1 MTIPVRTI
9 RTRDTGKKEWGS
21 GCGSRALKVGQLAQ
35 TFPGQDPSSTA
46 LALLKPGSA
55 PVLSLLG
62 IPSRVSL
69 REFISV
75 PAAKTRRDNPAPP
88 FIFIILPGLGGGAQ
102 RGRGT
107 KPQSPFSQ
115 NPAPACSPPT
125 TTTNPASEGHRAR
138 IWEVNFQPN
147 AGARGRGRGCG
158 QDGGGAKAENL
169 TACLSREAALQTG
182 RPPLCG
188 RQTERGMRRLLD
200 AGPSHSPA
208 WKRLLLT
215 GILIASCTCSVSLE
229 PPSSASPEPLTAGAR
244 APLPVPG
251 SLNGAP
257 STSWFREHKT
267 RLETTLFP
275 REGLPGPGHTSG
287 QETRDTQGDPII
299 RHVTAEDTVL
309 EAGRGRRRATEQLLG
324 KASSSG
330 VMLLTFP
337 SAVQGVIQSD
347 LNYSVILECLASY
360 ITPTPVLHWTLDGEP
375 YDTGNMLIIRR
386 LSWGH
391 LGTYVCTAK
400 NSQGEYPSSPVTISL
415 PQDNVEPTDAEP
427 IEPDPVLSVSGGAA
441 IALLVAANVGAMMLI
456 GGVGFTIVQS
466 LRIHRRRLQMCC

>member
-1 MTIPVRTI
+1 
-9 RTRDTGKKEWGS
+9 
-21 GCGSRALKVGQLAQ
+21 
-35 TFPGQDPSSTA
+35 
-46 LALLKPGSA
+46 
-55 PVLSLLG
+55 
-62 IPSRVSL
+62 
-69 REFISV
+69 
-75 PAAKTRRDNPAPP
+75 
-88 FIFIILPGLGGGAQ
+88 
-102 RGRGT
+102 
-107 KPQSPFSQ
+107 
-115 NPAPACSPPT
+115 
-125 TTTNPASEGHRAR
+125 
-138 IWEVNFQPN
+138 
-147 AGARGRGRGCG
+147 
-158 QDGGGAKAENL
+158 
-169 TACLSREAALQTG
+169 
-182 RPPLCG
+182 
-188 RQTERGMRRLLD
+188 MRCLLD
-200 AGPSHSPA
+200 GGPSHSPA

-244 APLPVPG
+244 APLPVPA
-251 SLNGAP
+251 SLNGAL

-267 RLETTLFP
+267 RPETTLFP

-287 QETRDTQGDPII
+287 QETPDTQDDLII

-324 KASSSG
+324 KASSRG

-337 SAVQGVIQSD
+337 SAVQGIIQSD
-347 LNYSVILECLASY
+347 LNYSVILECLASH

-400 NSQGEYPSSPVTISL
+400 NSQGEYPSNPVTISL
-415 PQDNVEPTDAEP
+415 PQDNVEPTEAEP

-441 IALLVAANVGAMMLI
+441 VALLVAANVGAMMLI

-466 LRIHRRRLQMCC
+466 LRIHRRRLRMCC

>member
-1 MTIPVRTI
+1 MSASTLLC
-9 RTRDTGKKEWGS
+9 ELEMEFE
-21 GCGSRALKVGQLAQ
+21 ALQGW
-35 TFPGQDPSSTA
+35 
-46 LALLKPGSA
+46 
-55 PVLSLLG
+55 
-62 IPSRVSL
+62 
-69 REFISV
+69 
-75 PAAKTRRDNPAPP
+75 
-88 FIFIILPGLGGGAQ
+88 GGGAQ

-125 TTTNPASEGHRAR
+125 TTTNPVLAKGTGH
-138 IWEVNFQPN
+138 
-147 AGARGRGRGCG
+147 GSG
-158 QDGGGAKAENL
+158 
-169 TACLSREAALQTG
+169 REAALQTG

-188 RQTERGMRRLLD
+188 RQTERGMRCLLD

-229 PPSSASPEPLTAGAR
+229 PPSSASPEPLTAGAC

-267 RLETTLFP
+267 RPETTLFP

-400 NSQGEYPSSPVTISL
+400 NSQGEYPSNPVTISR

-441 IALLVAANVGAMMLI
+441 VALLVAANVGAMMLI
-456 GGVGFTIVQS
+456 GGVGFAIVQS
-466 LRIHRRRLQMCC
+466 LSTASVACALRADVVCKGLVDQLGEAGARSPVGESQAGVGEGQAAP